1 MSEAKYDLQK
11 RFELEVE
18 KSKLKEDE
26 KAYMKRVIEGIV
38 KSAKGRLYLVNNPDF
53 QRYMT
58 FRKRDNDPNN
68 EYAYCVVDVMKN
80 PDTGFTE
87 GRQYSFY
94 DVYGFNRLAAEN
106 KEALAS
112 ELVNSANNYRVEIG
126 LGNKPEEKME
136 NETPEQACK
145 RELKE
150 RISKME
156 TVPEYKK
163 QRIYDVLD
171 AIDKNGKIK
180 VVDEPEYLE
189 HIAMRSDRGVYG
201 YYLVQ
206 KMMDYSGSTQG
217 RRFIPLNS
225 KTLVAYV
232 EEHKDAL
239 DKELRK
245 RSQIQEK

>member
-1 MSEAKYDLQK
+1 MSDAKYDLQK

-26 KAYMKRVIEGIV
+26 KVYMKKIIEGIV
-38 KSAKGRLYLVNNPDF
+38 KSAKGRLYLINNPDY

-58 FRKRDNDPNN
+58 FRKRDNLPEN
-68 EYAYCVVDVMKN
+68 EYTYCVVDVMKN

-94 DVYGFNRLAAEN
+94 DVYGFNRLAVEN

-112 ELVNSANNYRVEIG
+112 ELVNSANNYRVEIEQ
-126 LGNKPEEKME
+126 GNKPEEKIE

-163 QRIYDVLD
+163 QRVYDVLD
-171 AIDKNGKIK
+171 AIDKTGKIK
-180 VVDEPEYLE
+180 VIDEPEYLE
-189 HIAMRSDRGVYG
+189 HIAMRADRGVYG

-206 KMMDYSGSTQG
+206 KMMDYSGATQG

-245 RSQIQEK
+245 RGQIQEK

>member
-1 MSEAKYDLQK
+1 MSDAKYDLQK
-11 RFELEVE
+11 RFELEIE

-26 KAYMKRVIEGIV
+26 KVYMKKIIEGIV
-38 KSAKGRLYLVNNPDF
+38 KSAKGRLYLINNPDY

-58 FRKRDNDPNN
+58 FRKRDNLPEN
-68 EYAYCVVDVMKN
+68 EYTYCVVDVMKN

-94 DVYGFNRLAAEN
+94 DVYGFNRLAVEN

-126 LGNKPEEKME
+126 QGNKPEEKIE

-145 RELKE
+145 REVKE

-163 QRIYDVLD
+163 QRVYDVLD
-171 AIDKNGKIK
+171 AIDKTGKIK
-180 VVDEPEYLE
+180 VIDQPEYLE
-189 HIAMRSDRGVYG
+189 HIAMRADRGVYG

-206 KMMDYSGSTQG
+206 KMMDYSGATQG

-245 RSQIQEK
+245 RGQIQEK

>member
-1 MSEAKYDLQK
+1 MSDAKYDLQK
-11 RFELEVE
+11 RFELEIE

-26 KAYMKRVIEGIV
+26 KVYMKKIIEGIV
-38 KSAKGRLYLVNNPDF
+38 KSAKGRLYLINNPDY

-58 FRKRDNDPNN
+58 FRKRDNLPEN
-68 EYAYCVVDVMKN
+68 EYTYCVVDVMKN

-94 DVYGFNRLAAEN
+94 DVYGFNRLAVEN

-126 LGNKPEEKME
+126 QGNKPEEKIE

-156 TVPEYKK
+156 IVPEYKK
-163 QRIYDVLD
+163 QRVYDVLD
-171 AIDKNGKIK
+171 AIDKTGKIK
-180 VVDEPEYLE
+180 VIDEPEYLE
-189 HIAMRSDRGVYG
+189 HIAMRADRGVYG

-206 KMMDYSGSTQG
+206 KMMDYSGATQG

-245 RSQIQEK
+245 RGQIQEK

>member
-1 MSEAKYDLQK
+1 MSDAKYDLQK

-26 KAYMKRVIEGIV
+26 KVYMIKIIEGIV
-38 KSAKGRLYLVNNPDF
+38 KSAKGRLYLINNPDY

-58 FRKRDNDPNN
+58 FRKRDNLPEN
-68 EYAYCVVDVMKN
+68 EYTYCVVDVMKN

-94 DVYGFNRLAAEN
+94 DVYGFNRLAVEN

-126 LGNKPEEKME
+126 QGNKPEEKIE

-163 QRIYDVLD
+163 QRVYDVLD
-171 AIDKNGKIK
+171 AIDKTGKIK
-180 VVDEPEYLE
+180 VIDEPEYLE
-189 HIAMRSDRGVYG
+189 HIAMRADRGVYG

-206 KMMDYSGSTQG
+206 KMMDYSGATQG

-245 RSQIQEK
+245 RGQIQEK

>member
-18 KSKLKEDE
+18 NSKLKEDE
-26 KAYMKRVIEGIV
+26 KSYMKRVIEGIV
-38 KSAKGRLYLVNNPDF
+38 KSAKGRLYLVNNPDY

-68 EYAYCVVDVMKN
+68 EYTYCRVDVMKN
-80 PDTGFTE
+80 SDTGFTE
-87 GRQYSFY
+87 GRQYTFY
-94 DVYGFNRLAAEN
+94 DVYGFSKLAFEN
-106 KEALAS
+106 KDVLAS
-112 ELVNSANNYRVEIG
+112 ELVNSDNNYRVKIG
-126 LGNKPEEKME
+126 QGNKPEEKKE

-150 RISKME
+150 IISKME

-180 VVDEPEYLE
+180 VIDEPEYLE
-189 HIAMRSDRGVYG
+189 HIAMRSDRGIYG

-206 KMMDYSGSTQG
+206 KMMDYGGATQG

-225 KTLVAYV
+225 KSLVAYV

-245 RSQIQEK
+245 RGQIQEK

>member
-1 MSEAKYDLQK
+1 MSDAKYDLQK
-11 RFELEVE
+11 RFELEIE

-26 KAYMKRVIEGIV
+26 KVYMKKIIEGIV
-38 KSAKGRLYLVNNPDF
+38 KSAKGRLYLINNPDY

-58 FRKRDNDPNN
+58 FRKRDNLPEN
-68 EYAYCVVDVMKN
+68 EYTYCVVDVMKN
-80 PDTGFTE
+80 PDSGFTE

-106 KEALAS
+106 KETLAS

-126 LGNKPEEKME
+126 QGNKPEEKME

-163 QRIYDVLD
+163 QRVYDVLD
-171 AIDKNGKIK
+171 AIDKTGKIK

-206 KMMDYSGSTQG
+206 KMMDYSGATQG

-245 RSQIQEK
+245 RGQIQEK

>member
-1 MSEAKYDLQK
+1 MKDMDKSVFDFRCFRNNEI
-11 RFELEVE
+11 EL
-18 KSKLKEDE
+18 LEDFINWWSQNYPDVVNAWNG
-26 KAYMKRVIEGIV
+26 KAYDYHLAGLNK
-38 KSAKGRLYLVNNPDF
+38 YLH
-53 QRYMT
+53 R
-58 FRKRDNDPNN
+58 RDIKTVLWGCSVEP
-68 EYAYCVVDVMKN
+68 DVMKN

-94 DVYGFNRLAAEN
+94 DVYGFNRLAVEN

-163 QRIYDVLD
+163 QRVYDVLD

>member
-1 MSEAKYDLQK
+1 MSDAKYDLQK

-26 KAYMKRVIEGIV
+26 KVYMKKIIEGIV
-38 KSAKGRLYLVNNPDF
+38 KSAKGRLYLINNPDY

-58 FRKRDNDPNN
+58 FRKRDNLPEN
-68 EYAYCVVDVMKN
+68 EYTYCVVDVMKN

-94 DVYGFNRLAAEN
+94 DVYGFNRLAVEN

-126 LGNKPEEKME
+126 QGNKPEEKME

-163 QRIYDVLD
+163 QRVYDVLD
-171 AIDKNGKIK
+171 AIDKTGKIK